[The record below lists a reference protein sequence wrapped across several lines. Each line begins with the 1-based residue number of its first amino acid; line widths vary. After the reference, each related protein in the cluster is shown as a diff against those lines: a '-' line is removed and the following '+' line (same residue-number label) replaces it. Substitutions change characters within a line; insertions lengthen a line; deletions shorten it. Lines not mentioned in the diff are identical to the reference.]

1 MGKGHAEPRHLP
13 LPLQPSH
20 WAATPHQTE
29 IVVRDESQVLPL
41 GYVLL
46 KKGTKQAGSVT
57 AAAPAP
63 GIAAHTPPTASGKKQ
78 QHHTTFGSEQFGSQ
92 VSEFEVGRVF
102 VAELRTPG

>member
-20 WAATPHQTE
+20 WATTLHHTE

-46 KKGTKQAGSVT
+46 SRQKTKKQATSAIA

-63 GIAAHTPPTASGKKQ
+63 PGPTAQ
-78 QHHTTFGSEQFGSQ
+78 VQHQDMWSEQPEPQ
-92 VSEFEVGRVF
+92 VSARR
-102 VAELRTPG
+102 AR